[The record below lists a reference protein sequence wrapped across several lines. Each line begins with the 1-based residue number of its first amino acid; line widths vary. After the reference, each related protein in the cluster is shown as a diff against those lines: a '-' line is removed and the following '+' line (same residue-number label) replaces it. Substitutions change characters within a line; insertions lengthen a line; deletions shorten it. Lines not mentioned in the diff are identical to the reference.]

1 MTEQKTEQ
9 NQQLH
14 DIRSNYDEQFGF
26 NVDTPTIR
34 QTKKGLSP
42 EIVKEIS
49 ELKGEPQWMLDF
61 RLKALETFMRKP
73 MPKWGP
79 DLSIIN
85 FDNITYYLS
94 ASKNKAKSWDDV
106 PEGIKNTFDR
116 LGIPEAEKKF
126 LAGVEAQFDSEV
138 VYSKVREDLE
148 KLGVI
153 FCSTDQA
160 LFRKFFGTVIPSEDN
175 KFSALNSAFWSG
187 GSFVYVPKGVDVPIP
202 LQAYF
207 RINTKELGQFE
218 RTLIIA
224 DEGSKVHYI
233 EGCFTKGT
241 PIKTTSGTKRIEDVQ
256 EGDTV
261 PTHTGSYKRVY
272 KTMKRKHTGTLC
284 RIRFN
289 GDSRQEMNI
298 TGGHPVLAVK
308 RARKEYKNKTWNPEW
323 TEAAKLE
330 KFDYVSIPIE
340 RTVIAKDE
348 RFFSIQIGRG
358 RHPSTTIDF
367 KISTDKD
374 FFRLVG
380 YYMSEGSVMGENY
393 LTFTFNKNERKY
405 IEDVKAL
412 LEKFFGKTPLEY
424 EEYKNGINLVLCST
438 LAARLF
444 KQEFGKGAKNKSLP
458 RWFMLEATE
467 KQAEFVKGYWRGDGS
482 FMNKKYEYGTK
493 ITFRINTI
501 SEMLA
506 EQTRDILLRL
516 NIFASINVW
525 KKKAPRN
532 TGFAVYIGGSY
543 LREFANIVNYA
554 VNELSEGNLLIKQK
568 LVSIAQITEN
578 YAFVPIKSITKEKV
592 KDLDVYNFSVEDDE
606 SYISHGIVVHN
617 CTAPSY
623 STDSLHAAVV
633 EVIAMPGAHVRYTTL
648 QNWSNNVYNLVTKRA
663 FAHKNAIVEWLDAN
677 IGSKITMKFPSVYL
691 MGENAKADMMSIAF
705 AGKGQLQDTGAKAVH
720 LAPNTTS
727 SIVSKSISKDGG
739 RTTYRGLVRVNKGCT
754 GVKSNVRCDA
764 LLMDDKSA
772 SDTVPYI
779 EIDEKKVSI
788 GHEASVGKIGEE
800 QLFYL
805 MSRGL
810 SEQEATGLIVRGF
823 FDCFTK
829 QLPLEYTVEF
839 NRLIEME
846 MEGSV
851 G

>member
-1 MTEQKTEQ
+1 MTEQ
-9 NQQLH
+9 NQQLQ

-49 ELKGEPQWMLDF
+49 ALKGEPQWMTEF
-61 RLKALETFMRKP
+61 RLKALEIFMKKS

-79 DLSIIN
+79 DLSAIN
-85 FDNITYYLS
+85 FDNIIYYLS
-94 ASKNKAKSWDDV
+94 ASSNKAKSWDDV
-106 PEGIKNTFDR
+106 PVEIKNTFDR

-160 LFRKFFGTVIPSEDN
+160 LKEHPELFRKFFGTVIPSEDN

-187 GSFVYVPKGVDVPIP
+187 GSFVYVPKGVEVPIP

-207 RINTKELGQFE
+207 RINSKDLGQFE

-241 PIKTTSGTKRIEDVQ
+241 PIKTSTGMKKIEDIK
-256 EGDTV
+256 EGDIV

-272 KTMKRKHTGTLC
+272 KTMKRKHSGTLC
-284 RIRFN
+284 KIKFN
-289 GDSRQEMNI
+289 GDSRQEINI

-308 RARKEYKNKTWNPEW
+308 RERKEYKNKEWTPEW

-330 KFDYVSIPIE
+330 KFDYVAIPIE
-340 RTVIAKDE
+340 RTIIAKDE
-348 RFFSIQIGRG
+348 RFFSITVG
-358 RHPSTTIDF
+358 RHPKTIDF

-380 YYMSEGSVMGENY
+380 YYMAEGSILNDHY
-393 LTFTFNKNERKY
+393 ISFTFNKSEREY

-412 LEKFFGKTPLEY
+412 LEKFFGKAPLEY
-424 EEYKNGINLVLCST
+424 EEYKNGITLMLCST

-458 RWFMLEATE
+458 KWFMLEAPE
-467 KQAEFVKGYWRGDGS
+467 KQSEFVKGYWRGDGN
-482 FMNKKYEYGTK
+482 FTNQRFNGGYKVA
-493 ITFRINTI
+493 FRINTI
-501 SEMLA
+501 SEVLA
-506 EQTRDILLRL
+506 EQTKDILLRL
-516 NIFASINVW
+516 NIFASINIW

-532 TGFAVYIGGSY
+532 TSFAVYVGGSY

-554 VNELSEGNLLIKQK
+554 VNEISEGNLLIKQK
-568 LVSIAQITEN
+568 LVSYSQITEN
-578 YAFVPIKSITKEKV
+578 YAFAPIKIITKEEV

-606 SYISHGIVVHN
+606 SYVAHGIIVHN

-633 EVIAMPGAHVRYTTL
+633 EVIAMEGAHVRYTTL

-691 MGENAKADMMSIAF
+691 LGENAKADMMSIAF

-739 RTTYRGLVRVNKGCT
+739 NTTYRGLVRVNKGCKN
-754 GVKSNVRCDA
+754 VKSNVRCDA
-764 LLMDDKSA
+764 LLMDDKSV
-772 SDTVPYI
+772 SNTVPYMEI
-779 EIDEKKVSI
+779 EEKKVSI

-810 SEQEATGLIVRGF
+810 SEQEATALIVRGF

-829 QLPLEYTVEF
+829 QLPLEYAVEF

>member
-1 MTEQKTEQ
+1 MTDQ
-9 NQQLH
+9 NQQLQ

-26 NVDTPTIR
+26 NVNTPTVR
-34 QTKKGLSP
+34 QTKKGLSA

-49 ELKGEPQWMLDF
+49 ALKGEPEWMTTF
-61 RLKALETFMRKP
+61 RLKALDTFLKKK
-73 MPKWGP
+73 MPTWGP
-79 DLSIIN
+79 DLSAIN

-94 ASKNKAKSWDDV
+94 ASNKKANNWDDV
-106 PEGIKNTFDR
+106 PQEIKNTFDK

-148 KLGVI
+148 KLGVV

-160 LFRKFFGTVIPSEDN
+160 LKEHPELFRKFFGTVIPSEDN

-187 GSFVYVPKGVDVPIP
+187 GSFVYVPKGVEVPIP

-207 RINTKELGQFE
+207 RINSKELGQFE

-241 PIKTTSGTKRIEDVQ
+241 PIKTVDGTKKIEDIKKGEIVL
-256 EGDTV
+256 
-261 PTHTGSYKRVY
+261 THTGSYKRVY

-284 RIRFN
+284 KIKFN
-289 GDSRQEMNI
+289 GDSRQEMKI

-308 RARKEYKNKTWNPEW
+308 RTKLEQKNIVWTPEW
-323 TEAAKLE
+323 MEAAKLE
-330 KFDYVSIPIE
+330 KFDYIAMPIE
-340 RTVIAKDE
+340 RTVISKDE
-348 RFFSIQIGRG
+348 RFFSITLG
-358 RHPSTTIDF
+358 RHPKTIDF
-367 KISTDKD
+367 KIATDKD

-380 YYMSEGSVMGENY
+380 YYMAEGSIIGDHY
-393 LTFTFNKNERKY
+393 LTFTFNKSEREY

-412 LEKFFGKTPLEY
+412 LEKFFGKAPLEY
-424 EEYKNGINLVLCST
+424 AEYKNGISLVLCST

-444 KQEFGKGAKNKSLP
+444 KQEFRKGAKNKSLP
-458 RWFMLEATE
+458 KWFMLESTE
-467 KQAEFVKGYWRGDGS
+467 KQADFIKAYWRGDGS
-482 FMNKKYEYGTK
+482 FTNKKFKHGTK
-493 ITFRINTI
+493 IAFRINTI
-501 SEMLA
+501 SEQLA

-516 NIFASINVW
+516 NIFASINIW

-532 TGFAVYIGGSY
+532 TSFVVYVGGSY

-554 VNELSEGNLLIKQK
+554 VNELAEGNLLIKQN
-568 LVSIAQITEN
+568 LISYTHVTED
-578 YAFVPIKSITKEKV
+578 YAFTHIRSIIKEEV
-592 KDLDVYNFSVEDDE
+592 KDLEVFNFSVEEDE

-633 EVIAMPGAHVRYTTL
+633 EVIALEGAHVRYTTL
-648 QNWSNNVYNLVTKRA
+648 QNWSNNIYNLVTKRA

-677 IGSKITMKFPSVYL
+677 IGSKITMKFPSVFL
-691 MGENAKADMMSIAF
+691 LGENAKADMMSIAF
-705 AGKGQLQDTGAKAVH
+705 AGKAQIQDTGAKAVH
-720 LAPNTTS
+720 MAPNTTS
-727 SIVSKSISKDGG
+727 SIISKSISKDGG
-739 RTTYRGLVRVNKGCT
+739 CTTYRGLVRVDKGCT
-754 GVKSNVRCDA
+754 NVKSNVRCDA
-764 LLMDDKSA
+764 LLMDEKST
-772 SDTVPYI
+772 SNTVPYM
-779 EIDEKKVSI
+779 EINEKKVSI

-823 FDCFTK
+823 FECFTK
-829 QLPLEYTVEF
+829 QLPLEYAVEF

>member
-1 MTEQKTEQ
+1 MTDQ
-9 NQQLH
+9 NQQLQ

-26 NVDTPTIR
+26 NVNTPTVR
-34 QTKKGLSP
+34 QTKKGLSA

-49 ELKGEPQWMLDF
+49 ALKGEPEWMTTF
-61 RLKALETFMRKP
+61 RLKALDTFLKKK
-73 MPKWGP
+73 MPTWGP
-79 DLSIIN
+79 DLSAIN

-94 ASKNKAKSWDDV
+94 ASNKKANNWDDV
-106 PEGIKNTFDR
+106 PQEIKNTFDK

-148 KLGVI
+148 KLGVV

-160 LFRKFFGTVIPSEDN
+160 LKEHPELFRKFFGTVIPSEDN

-187 GSFVYVPKGVDVPIP
+187 GSFVYVPKGVEVPIP

-207 RINTKELGQFE
+207 RINSKELGQFE

-241 PIKTTSGTKRIEDVQ
+241 PIKTVDGTKKIEDIKKGEIVL
-256 EGDTV
+256 
-261 PTHTGSYKRVY
+261 THPGSYKRVY

-284 RIRFN
+284 KIKFN
-289 GDSRQEMNI
+289 GDSRQEMKI

-308 RARKEYKNKTWNPEW
+308 RTKLEQKNIVWTPEW
-323 TEAAKLE
+323 MEAAKLE
-330 KFDYVSIPIE
+330 KFDYIAMPIE
-340 RTVIAKDE
+340 RTVISKDE
-348 RFFSIQIGRG
+348 RFFSITLG
-358 RHPSTTIDF
+358 RHPKTIDF
-367 KISTDKD
+367 KIATDKD

-380 YYMSEGSVMGENY
+380 YYMAEGSIIGDHY
-393 LTFTFNKNERKY
+393 LTFTFNKSEREY

-412 LEKFFGKTPLEY
+412 LEKFFGKAPLEY
-424 EEYKNGINLVLCST
+424 AEYKNGISLVLCST

-444 KQEFGKGAKNKSLP
+444 KQEFRKGAKNKSLP
-458 RWFMLEATE
+458 KWFMLESTE
-467 KQAEFVKGYWRGDGS
+467 KQADFIKAYWRGDGS
-482 FMNKKYEYGTK
+482 FTNKKFKHGTK
-493 ITFRINTI
+493 IAFRINTI
-501 SEMLA
+501 SEQLA

-516 NIFASINVW
+516 NIFASINIW

-532 TGFAVYIGGSY
+532 TSFVVYVGGSY

-554 VNELSEGNLLIKQK
+554 VNELAEGNLLIKQN
-568 LVSIAQITEN
+568 LISYTHVTED
-578 YAFVPIKSITKEKV
+578 YAFTHIRSIIKEEV
-592 KDLDVYNFSVEDDE
+592 KDLEVFNFSVEEDE

-633 EVIAMPGAHVRYTTL
+633 EVIALEGAHVRYTTL
-648 QNWSNNVYNLVTKRA
+648 QNWSNNIYNLVTKRA

-677 IGSKITMKFPSVYL
+677 IGSKITMKFPSVFL
-691 MGENAKADMMSIAF
+691 LGENAKADMMSIAF
-705 AGKGQLQDTGAKAVH
+705 AGKAQIQDTGAKAVH
-720 LAPNTTS
+720 MAPNTTS
-727 SIVSKSISKDGG
+727 SIISKSISKDGG
-739 RTTYRGLVRVNKGCT
+739 CTTYRGLVRVDKGCT
-754 GVKSNVRCDA
+754 NVKSNVRCDA
-764 LLMDDKSA
+764 LLMDEKST
-772 SDTVPYI
+772 SNTVPYM
-779 EIDEKKVSI
+779 EINEKKVSI

-823 FDCFTK
+823 FECFTK
-829 QLPLEYTVEF
+829 QLPLEYAVEF